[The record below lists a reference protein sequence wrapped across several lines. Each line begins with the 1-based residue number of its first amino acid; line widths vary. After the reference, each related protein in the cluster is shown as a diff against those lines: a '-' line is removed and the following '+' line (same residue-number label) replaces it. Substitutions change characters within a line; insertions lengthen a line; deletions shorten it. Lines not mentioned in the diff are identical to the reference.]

1 MSGMR
6 LRLSLSGRWGNT
18 LRRAVRNRDV
28 SGGLWI
34 FAGRAFF
41 AASALLV
48 NILLSRLLAPA
59 GFGAYMMAF
68 NIAFFGGVLGV
79 LGLNQSIIRFVSE
92 SLRLNSRERAKRAVR
107 LSLQLAVLG
116 GLGAG
121 TLYVLLQIF
130 LLKSLPGPA
139 FTASAAIWTGLWI
152 LLNVLQ
158 GLLSECFRA
167 FGFIKEATLFSG
179 VLSNFLMLCAFG
191 FMMGSG
197 ISAAGIGT
205 VLAVITVSQL
215 FSCLTAGICLLRRL
229 RSRDQKRGL
238 AVPAAELL
246 CVRELLRVSFPMMA
260 SNAALFLLTSSDIW
274 ILGIFRGEEEA
285 AVYGAAV
292 RLMAVLNFFVVLMNT
307 VMTTLLSRPASGEGH
322 ADLMKPGKAVVA
334 LATVPAMLVAACFV
348 FFGRTVMEAAFG
360 IHYGAGHGLLAVLS
374 LGQLVNLI
382 AGPSG
387 LLLTLTGHERIM
399 LRITAVTS
407 VFTAAGAV
415 TAAYGSGPLALAW
428 VMVAGLLI
436 QNGWMWNEA
445 RKRVGIS
452 LHFSPSFIVRE
463 AAALWPG
470 RREKRVS
477 H

>member
-1 MSGMR
+1 MNGMR
-6 LRLSLSGRWGNT
+6 LRLSVSGRLRDT

-121 TLYVLLQIF
+121 TLYVLLQTF
-130 LLKSLPGPA
+130 LLKSLLGPV
-139 FTASAAIWTGLWI
+139 FTDSAAIWTGLWI

-197 ISAAGIGT
+197 IAAGIEM
-205 VLAVITVSQL
+205 VLAVITVGQL

-229 RSRDQKRGL
+229 QKWNQRLGL
-238 AVPAAELL
+238 GNPAGELL
-246 CVRELLRVSFPMMA
+246 RVRELLRVSFPIMA

-307 VMTTLLSRPASGEGH
+307 VMTTLLSRPANGEGH

-334 LATVPAMLVAACFV
+334 LVTVPAMLVAVCFV
-348 FFGRTVMEAAFG
+348 LFGKQIMEAAFG
-360 IHYGAGHGLLAVLS
+360 AHYGTGYSILAVLS

-407 VFTAAGAV
+407 VFTAGGAV
-415 TAAYGSGPLALAW
+415 IAAYGAGPLALAW
-428 VMVAGLLI
+428 VMVAGLLL
-436 QNGWMWNEA
+436 QNGWMWTEA

-452 LHFSPSFIVRE
+452 LHFSPVFILRE
-463 AAALWPG
+463 IAALWPD
-470 RREKRVS
+470 RREKRVT